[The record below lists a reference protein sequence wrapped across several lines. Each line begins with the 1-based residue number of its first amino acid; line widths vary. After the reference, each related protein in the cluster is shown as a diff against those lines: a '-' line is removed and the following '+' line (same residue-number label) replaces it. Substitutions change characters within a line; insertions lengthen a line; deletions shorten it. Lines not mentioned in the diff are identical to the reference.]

1 MTTNIFD
8 MSDTWNNGG
17 TTFNAVKMTV
27 NDAGSAPDSK
37 LIDLLLGGTT
47 RFNVGKNGTSI
58 RGTLQ
63 VGVAG
68 GNYALIEG
76 TPAGG
81 QSVIYGVDP
90 ASADVAVNVV
100 IRSNSG
106 ILLYKGGGLQ
116 MVATGPD
123 VSTRYIQVTGA
134 SGANNP
140 QIIAGG
146 GGRVEINSLAMT
158 GNPTATTQPQADS
171 STRVATTEWV
181 KQFKYVQTA
190 PPTTFNQLAGFADPP
205 DGTLIQGIDMPA
217 AGLKKIGPV
226 LVLSDDLDAL
236 ENLTGTH
243 TIYYR
248 SGLSTWTP
256 VVMGPSMSFT
266 GDTLDLAAGA
276 GGVVDA
282 EYVVSVSHTGLSAE
296 RVLTDTASIVWDR
309 STPGQIKA
317 TAAAGG
323 GNVSSVGTPLTN
335 TFAQWVTP
343 FAIQG
348 ISGPVLLG
356 QIGGQPLDA
365 TLTALAGLTTSANT
379 MPVFTGVD
387 VATTIPITAAAAT
400 LLDDASTTAMRTTLG
415 AAPLDSPAFT
425 GTPTTTGPAAGD
437 NSLRIATTGFVKGQG
452 YQTSSDV
459 AAATAGL
466 QPLDATLTALAGLV
480 TLPGTMPRFTNTDVV
495 AGTFVSTF
503 ATTLLDDGDAAT
515 MRATLG
521 VGTGSGDVL
530 AAGNN
535 AFTGNNTFVPTTA
548 TVFGHT
554 ASLGGNVGK
563 VQISTLTPNEP
574 LQLNHWSGNA
584 APPILA
590 LQKSRGN
597 FHGSRTVVADGD
609 NLGIIAFRGDDG
621 ALFRDGAQV
630 VAKVSGALS
639 GGIPPTMLQFLT
651 APAGGAPTPRFNIGP
666 DGIVTFGDPVGGV
679 IASVNPNGNLSVD
692 NATPR
697 IIANKAAPAG
707 GQSSEVRGAT
717 GGLTRWRLV
726 LGDATAESANTGS
739 NFQLI
744 PCLDNGS
751 SLTAA
756 ITANRATGVVS
767 IPALSAGLR
776 GSTVAAAAGEV
787 GEYQQAIL
795 AAPVTPIVSTVTN
808 IMSLALTAGDWDV
821 WMTGGV
827 IPAVQ
832 GAMEAELS
840 AVGTLS
846 GVFPNYTSL
855 VFFGAGSLNPVAI
868 GPFRFFSASP
878 ITVSLM
884 VRAGADG
891 QQIFRSFLGARRV
904 R

>member
-8 MSDTWNNGG
+8 MSDTWNSGG

-146 GGRVEINSLAMT
+146 GGRVEIDSLAMT

-282 EYVVSVSHTGLSAE
+282 EYIVSVSHTGLSAE

-343 FAIQG
+343 FSIQG
-348 ISGPVLLG
+348 ISGSVLLG

-365 TLTALAGLTTSANT
+365 TLTAFANLATAANKV
-379 MPVFTGVD
+379 PVFTGVD
-387 VATTIPITAAAAT
+387 TMSTITMTAAAAT
-400 LLDDASTTAMRTTLG
+400 VLDDATTAAMLTTMG
-415 AAPLDSPAFT
+415 GAPLDSPAFT

-452 YQTSSDV
+452 YQTASDV
-459 AAATAGL
+459 AAATTGF
-466 QPLDATLTALAGLV
+466 QPLDADLTSLSAALG
-480 TLPGTMPRFTNTDVV
+480 TNTMYYRSA
-495 AGTFVSTF
+495 AGWQAVTIGANITFTGGTLSATF
-503 ATTLLDDGDAAT
+503 AG
-515 MRATLG
+515 G
-521 VGTGSGDVL
+521 GDVTQ
-530 AAGNN
+530 AGNN

-563 VQISTLTPNEP
+563 VQINTLIPNEP
-574 LQLNHWSGNA
+574 LQLNHWSGSGGVSA
-584 APPILA
+584 APKVA
-590 LQKSRGN
+590 LQRSRGN
-597 FHGSRTVVADGD
+597 AVASNVAVADGD
-609 NLGIIAFRGDDG
+609 YLGVVSFRGNDG
-621 ALFRDGAQV
+621 ALFREGAQI
-630 VAKVSGALS
+630 AAIVSGAPS
-639 GGIPPTMLQFLT
+639 GGIPPTMLQLST
-651 APAGGAPTPRFNIGP
+651 APAGGTPTPRFNIGP
-666 DGIVTFGDPVGGV
+666 TGIVTFGDPTGAV

-707 GQSSEVRGAT
+707 GQSSEIRGAT
-717 GGLTRWRLV
+717 GGLTRWRLI
-726 LGDATAESANTGS
+726 LGDATAESADTGS
-739 NFQLI
+739 NFQLV

-776 GSTVAAAAGEV
+776 GSTVAVAAGEV

-832 GAMEAELS
+832 GGMEAELS

-846 GVFPNYTSL
+846 GNFPNYTSL